1 MNRNE
6 RDDIPIITSSR
17 SDWVWLR
24 DALALAAVALGSRA
38 LAKER
43 LTEWLAAGKLAWSGM
58 SWEGLDAAG
67 IAKLRRELRA
77 AGIMSVAAWAA
88 YHNGDP
94 QFWGSSLVEIDW
106 GDNAAYE
113 TVFVSDGAQARGNR
127 GCRGCTSLRWSS
139 GPASASSWPGA
150 AAWIAAEA
158 SRMKAANEIPPDIR
172 ITDFARELA
181 RRMDKAATSDRS
193 IRPIKSR
200 SIEKKLRDWAL
211 WPTSSIK

>member
-113 TVFVSDGAQARGNR
+113 TVFVSDGAQARGIR
-127 GCRGCTSLRWSS
+127 VPRVHLLALLSS
-139 GPASASSWPGA
+139 GRERKQLPGA

-211 WPTSSIK
+211 WPTSFIK